1 MAKARHHRHLISI
14 LFLILALVFSV
25 SAASADQPK
34 YVFFFLGD
42 GMANAQIQATEAYLT
57 TINGGSAEVAEDLL
71 QRDNRLNMTRM
82 EVQGMQTTFDSFAL
96 MTDSASSAT
105 AFGSGIKTKSAVIG
119 MDHTLT
125 RSFKSVAQ
133 LAQEQ
138 GKKVG
143 IISSVPINHATP
155 AAYYASVP
163 HRGLY
168 NSIATQMVESGYAF
182 FGGGGILSPAPK
194 PNT

>member
-1 MAKARHHRHLISI
+1 
-14 LFLILALVFSV
+14 
-25 SAASADQPK
+25 
-34 YVFFFLGD
+34 
-42 GMANAQIQATEAYLT
+42 
-57 TINGGSAEVAEDLL
+57 VAEDLL

-105 AFGSGIKTKSAVIG
+105 AFAGGIKTKSAVIG

-143 IISSVPINHATP
+143 IISSVPLNHATP
-155 AAYYASVP
+155 AAYYASVSN
-163 HRGLY
+163 RGMY
-168 NSIATQMVESGYAF
+168 NSIATQMWKAAMRFSAAAAFYPLKGLPGMATPATTSGAVGQSGYEVLKTATR
-182 FGGGGILSPAPK
+182 S
-194 PNT
+194 